1 VKRSGKI
8 AAVAAL
14 TGLLVALGVVLFGAP
29 VAAAEGLT
37 PAERR
42 AQESV
47 LRLDELPA
55 GYALGEDFYCG
66 SPPRPSED
74 EGIYEREEH
83 KPPAPYEA
91 FLDRYDP
98 TTCFF
103 GYEQIY
109 RPAGEPAGPLTVYAF
124 TLATPSVAAA
134 TEGLAPG
141 KVSNELASWSIGVEG
156 LYPAGTA
163 PALGEAALSFHTNL
177 FHSYRRTH
185 LAGTLVLWRSG
196 KLIAGIFAG
205 GAQVSVN
212 DAAAAHYA
220 ALQQALV
227 EAPRPYEE
235 SEAESIPTYFGNP
248 DLHVPVYWLGKEFK
262 PGERSGTSYFL
273 SASAGRQLEHPE
285 TGMQLSVQYNTEL
298 FVDSWTPGGWR
309 RFSKTEVGRRQW
321 TWHCTRSQTVR
332 LPEGHAVIYAS
343 YRTGYKACP
352 DFPPKHF
359 SAHVFLPGAVIAIGE
374 PRCRYCQGFL
384 SPQFDS
390 FRAMKAIVH
399 GLRRWR
405 GDAG

>member
-1 VKRSGKI
+1 MKRSGKI
-8 AAVAAL
+8 AVLAAL
-14 TGLLVALGVVLFGAP
+14 IGLLVALTGAAG
-29 VAAAEGLT
+29 AAAESLT

-47 LRLDELPA
+47 LRLAELPA
-55 GYALGEDFYCG
+55 GYALGGDFYCG
-66 SPPRPSED
+66 APSRPAEY

-83 KPPAPYEA
+83 KQPNPYEA
-91 FLDRYDP
+91 FLDRTDP

-109 RPAGEPAGPLTVYAF
+109 QPAGAPPGPLAVYAF
-124 TLATPSVAAA
+124 TFAMPSVAAA

-141 KVSNELASWSIGVEG
+141 RVSKELGTWAIQTEG
-156 LYPAGTA
+156 LYPAGPA
-163 PALGEAALSFHTNL
+163 PAVGEAALVFHTNL
-177 FHSYRRTH
+177 YRFYKRTH

-205 GAQVSVN
+205 GATAKVN
-212 DAAAAHYA
+212 DAAAAEYA
-220 ALQQALV
+220 VKQQALV

-248 DLHVPVYWLGKEFK
+248 ELHVPVYWLGKEFK
-262 PGERSGTSYFL
+262 PGKRSGTSYFL
-273 SASAGRQLEHPE
+273 SATAGDRLEHPE
-285 TGMQLSVQYNTEL
+285 TGMRLSVQYNTEL
-298 FVDSWTPGGWR
+298 FLDSWTPDGWR
-309 RFSKTEVGRRQW
+309 RFAKTEVGRRQW

-343 YRTGYKACP
+343 YRTGYKTCP
-352 DFPPKHF
+352 EFPPRHF
-359 SAHVFLPGAVIAIGE
+359 SAHVFLPGAVVAIGE

-390 FRAMKAIVH
+390 FAAMKGLVR
-399 GLRRWR
+399 GLRRWEP
-405 GDAG
+405 GDAT